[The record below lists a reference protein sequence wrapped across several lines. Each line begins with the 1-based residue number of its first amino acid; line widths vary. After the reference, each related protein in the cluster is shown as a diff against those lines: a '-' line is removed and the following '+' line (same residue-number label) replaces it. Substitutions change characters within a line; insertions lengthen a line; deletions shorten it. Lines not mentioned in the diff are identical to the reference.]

1 MSTTLNPQHRFDT
14 LVVGTANR
22 LAVTAARAVAEAP
35 GAVYNPLCIYAPPGL
50 GKTHLLMA
58 LGHAVRAVNPN
69 VSVEYLTLDG
79 FVESYTAAVGA
90 GQGEAF
96 RRRFT
101 EVGVLLLD
109 DVQFLGQHREM
120 QAELLRAVDAMQ
132 AAGRQIVLTSDRP
145 PAEIEALD
153 ERLLRRF
160 GGGLV
165 IDMSSPDYE
174 TRAAI
179 LRRRADERQ
188 AQFERGVLEAVAAL
202 QIDNVRELI
211 GALNRLI
218 AFQAVSEKPVD
229 AEQAVVLVGGERA
242 RRAGAAASGEPPA
255 EPGDAGQLDPGF
267 VRVERDEA
275 AAQPLPPPAE
285 AFDAATADEFSDFL
299 TDVMATVAEQVE
311 SWRSRLSAAIGRWD
325 AEGYDVGRLEAAVA
339 DGAAGN
345 PDAALA
351 AYEADIARL
360 KSLEADAV
368 ALAPELAGEA
378 AFRNPGD
385 LAAAEALLERARSGS
400 TPPPGP
406 SPGWR
411 IEDFGEGP
419 NNRMAVRATHTVL
432 EDPGARYNPLVI
444 VGATGTGKTHLLHG
458 IGNALVERGL
468 APVACLGAHDLT
480 AELIEA
486 IDGSSVPA
494 WQSRYRRAEAFLLDD
509 FHLLAGR
516 DRTQDELFVLFNLLL
531 ESGRQMVFTSAVPL
545 AELAGVEPRLLT
557 RLEGGL
563 VVDLPAPDRE
573 TRRHVAERAVTAHGA
588 EADPDLL
595 SYIAGRPAESARTV
609 QGMVQRVLGAAEAKE
624 TTPTAG
630 FARELLEG
638 PTRAPRRAPS
648 RTSGVVAPTGGGLRS
663 REKTVWEWPDVGSRI
678 VEEWR

>member
-1 MSTTLNPQHRFDT
+1 MSAALNPQHRFDT
-14 LVVGTANR
+14 LVVGAANR

-58 LGHAVRAVNPN
+58 LGHAVRTVNPH
-69 VSVEYLTLDG
+69 VTVEYLTLDG

-90 GQGEAF
+90 GQGDAF

-101 EVGVLLLD
+101 DVGVLLLD

-145 PAEIEALD
+145 PAEIESLD

-165 IDMSSPDYE
+165 IDMTSPDYE

-179 LRRRADERQ
+179 LRRRAEERQ
-188 AQFERGVLEAVAAL
+188 ARFEPGVLEAVAGLA
-202 QIDNVRELI
+202 IDNVRELI

-218 AFQAVSEKPVD
+218 AFQAVSERPID
-229 AEQAVVLVGGERA
+229 PAQAVTLLGGERA
-242 RRAGAAASGEPPA
+242 PSAAGAETAAGEVGEPL
-255 EPGDAGQLDPGF
+255 ETGF
-267 VRVERDEA
+267 IQVERSDA
-275 AAQPLPPPAE
+275 PATALPSQAQAPPAG
-285 AFDAATADEFSDFL
+285 ADEFSDFL
-299 TDVMATVAEQVE
+299 SEVTATVAQQVE
-311 SWRSRLSAAIGRWD
+311 SWRSRLGAAIGRWD
-325 AEGYDVGRLEAAVA
+325 GEGYDVSRLEAAVA
-339 DGAAGN
+339 DGVAGN

-351 AYEADIARL
+351 AYEADIVRL
-360 KSLEADAV
+360 KALEADAV
-368 ALAPELAGEA
+368 ALDPGLAA
-378 AFRNPGD
+378 DSRFRNPGD
-385 LAAAEALLERARSGS
+385 LAGAEALLERARTGT
-400 TPPPGP
+400 TPPPAP

-411 IEDFGEGP
+411 LDEFGEGQ
-419 NNRMAVRATHTVL
+419 NNRMAVRAAQAVVD
-432 EDPGARYNPLVI
+432 DPGGRYNPLVI

-458 IGNALVERGL
+458 IGNALAAGGIT
-468 APVACLGAHDLT
+468 PVACLGAHDFT
-480 AELIEA
+480 AELIDA
-486 IDGSSVPA
+486 IDRSAVPA
-494 WQSRYRRAEAFLLDD
+494 WQARYRRAQAFLLDD

-531 ESGRQMVFTSAVPL
+531 ESGRQMVFASAVPL

-563 VVDLPAPDRE
+563 VADLPAPDRE
-573 TRRHVAERAVTAHGA
+573 TRRHIAERAIAAHGA
-588 EADPDLL
+588 AADPELL
-595 SYIAGRPAESARTV
+595 AYLASRPAESARMV
-609 QGMVQRVLGAAEAKE
+609 QGMVQRVLGAAEASE
-624 TTPTAG
+624 TAPTAG

-638 PTRAPRRAPS
+638 PARPARRTS
-648 RTSGVVAPTGGGLRS
+648 TRTSGVVAPTGGGLRS
-663 REKTVWEWPDVGSRI
+663 REKTVWDWADIGSRL

>member
-1 MSTTLNPQHRFDT
+1 MSAQLNPQHRFDT
-14 LVVGTANR
+14 LVVGAANR

-58 LGHAVRAVNPN
+58 LGHAVRTVNPN
-69 VSVEYLTLDG
+69 VPVEYLTLDG

-90 GQGEAF
+90 GQGDAF

-145 PAEIEALD
+145 PGDIEALD

-179 LRRRADERQ
+179 LRRRAEGRK
-188 AQFERGVLEAVAAL
+188 AHFERGVLEAVAGLA
-202 QIDNVRELI
+202 IDNVRELI

-218 AFQAVSEKPVD
+218 AFQAVSDRPID
-229 AEQAVVLVGGERA
+229 ADQAVALVGGGRRREQPAEPPSGDDEPLDAGFIHVEREDG
-242 RRAGAAASGEPPA
+242 GAAAPPAA
-255 EPGDAGQLDPGF
+255 EPGGVFG
-267 VRVERDEA
+267 
-275 AAQPLPPPAE
+275 
-285 AFDAATADEFSDFL
+285 DEFTDFL
-299 TDVMATVAEQVE
+299 SEVTATVAQQVE
-311 SWRSRLSAAIGRWD
+311 SWRARLAAAIGRWD

-339 DGAAGN
+339 GGAAGN

-351 AYEADIARL
+351 AYEADVARL
-360 KSLEADAV
+360 QALEAEAVELSPDA
-368 ALAPELAGEA
+368 AGARE
-378 AFRNPGD
+378 FRNPGD
-385 LAAAEALLERARSGS
+385 LASAEALLDQLRTGAA
-400 TPPPGP
+400 PPPAP
-406 SPGWR
+406 SSGWR
-411 IEDFGEGP
+411 LDEFGEGQS
-419 NNRMAVRATHTVL
+419 NRMAVRSAQAVV
-432 EDPGARYNPLVI
+432 EAPGARYNPLVI
-444 VGATGTGKTHLLHG
+444 VGGTGTGKTHLLHG
-458 IGNALVERGL
+458 IGNALVARGVG
-468 APVACLGAHDLT
+468 PVACLDAHDFT
-480 AELIEA
+480 AELIDA
-486 IDGSSVPA
+486 IDRNAVTA
-494 WQSRYRRAEAFLLDD
+494 WQNRYRRSEAFLLDD
-509 FHLLAGR
+509 VHLLAGR
-516 DRTQDELFVLFNLLL
+516 DRTQDELFTLFNLLL
-531 ESGRQMVFTSAVPL
+531 ESGRQMVFASALPL

-573 TRRHVAERAVTAHGA
+573 TRRHVAERAMAAQGA
-588 EADPDLL
+588 AADPELL
-595 SYIAGRPAESARTV
+595 AYLASRPAESARAV
-609 QGMVQRVLGAAEAKE
+609 QGMVQRVLGAAEAKQSAA
-624 TTPTAG
+624 TAA

-638 PTRAPRRAPS
+638 PARAPRRS
-648 RTSGVVAPTGGGLRS
+648 TIRTSGVVAPTGGGLRS
-663 REKTVWEWPDVGSRI
+663 REKTVWEWPDIGSRI